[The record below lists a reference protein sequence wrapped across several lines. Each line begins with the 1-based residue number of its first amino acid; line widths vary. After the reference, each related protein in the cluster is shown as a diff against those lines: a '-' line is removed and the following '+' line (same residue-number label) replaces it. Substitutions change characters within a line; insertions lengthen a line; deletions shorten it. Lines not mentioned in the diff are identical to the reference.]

1 MPNDRDNAI
10 RGQIVKLEIQY
21 FDVNGDPVEP
31 DDSPEVRIVDSVG
44 TVLLD
49 YTSEDVYRTEAGLY
63 QIEYEV
69 PSDGDIGMWMDEWR
83 VVIGAQSLDTVFV
96 FTVVDAET
104 GVVETTGPGRIK
116 IGDAVVFDFSDEEI
130 YGINILMQFLKSRL
144 NSDGTKPM
152 RDQFGAFMR
161 DAYGEI
167 ITEEC
172 NVFDDEVLVTFLC
185 QALSEFNMIPF
196 FTAYN
201 FADPVIQ
208 TLFSQA
214 IVEGAYIVAL
224 ASQSLIEKGRDFTIS
239 DGGLNYQ
246 PPQLGEFL
254 QTNYTTWLTSYRE
267 RLKFIKNSIRPG
279 PQSFGTYT
287 NMASGAPAF
296 TRLRHLRA
304 RRIY

>member
-10 RGQIVKLEIQY
+10 RGQAVKLEIQY

-31 DDSPEVRIVDSVG
+31 DSTPEVRIVDTNGSVI
-44 TVLLD
+44 LD
-49 YTSEDVYRTEAGLY
+49 YTSEDVYRQEPGLY

-69 PSDGDIGMWMDEWR
+69 PSGATVGMWMDEWR
-83 VVIGAQSLDTVFV
+83 ASIGEQSLDTVFV
-96 FTVVDAET
+96 FTVVNAET
-104 GVVETTGPGRIK
+104 GVVETTGPGRIM
-116 IGDAVVFDFSDEEI
+116 IADDVVFDFSDEEI
-130 YGINILMQFLKSRL
+130 YGINILLKFLKARL
-144 NSDGTKPM
+144 NSTGTKPA
-152 RDQFGAFMR
+152 RDQFGAFIY
-161 DAYGEI
+161 DAYGEVV
-167 ITEEC
+167 TEEC

-196 FTAYN
+196 FTAYT
-201 FADPVIQ
+201 FADHVIQ
-208 TLFSQA
+208 SLFAQA
-214 IVEGAYIVAL
+214 IVEGAYIIAL

-239 DGGLNYQ
+239 DGGINYQ
-246 PPQLGEFL
+246 PPQLGDFL
-254 QTNYTTWLTSYRE
+254 QTHYNNWLTSYRE

-287 NMASGAPAF
+287 NIASGAPAF

>member
-10 RGQIVKLEIQY
+10 RGQAVKLEIQY
-21 FDVNGDPVEP
+21 FDVNGDAVEP
-31 DDSPEVRIVDSVG
+31 DATPEVRIVDANGAVI
-44 TVLLD
+44 LD
-49 YTSEDVYRTEAGLY
+49 YTTKDVYRQEAGLY
-63 QIEYEV
+63 QIEFKV
-69 PSDGDIGMWMDEWR
+69 PSNAAVGMWMDEWR
-83 VVIGAQSLDTVFV
+83 ASIGEQYLDTVFV
-96 FTVVDAET
+96 FTVVDAQT

-116 IGDAVVFDFSDEEI
+116 IADDVIFDFSDEEI
-130 YGINILMQFLKSRL
+130 YGINILLKYLKARL

-152 RDQFGAFMR
+152 RDEFGAFIR

-196 FTAYN
+196 FTAYT
-201 FADPVIQ
+201 FADHVIQ
-208 TLFSQA
+208 SLFAQA
-214 IVEGAYIVAL
+214 IVEGAYIMAL

-239 DGGLNYQ
+239 DGGISYQ
-246 PPQLGEFL
+246 PPQLGDFL
-254 QTNYTTWLTSYRE
+254 QTHYNNWLTSYRE

-287 NMASGAPAF
+287 NIASGAPAF
-296 TRLRHLRA
+296 TRLRHLRS